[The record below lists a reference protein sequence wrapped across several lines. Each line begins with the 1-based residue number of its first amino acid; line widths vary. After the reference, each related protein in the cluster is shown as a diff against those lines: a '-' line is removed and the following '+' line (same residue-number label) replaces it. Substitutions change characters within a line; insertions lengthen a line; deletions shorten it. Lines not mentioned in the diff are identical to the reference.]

1 MKRILVAMGLGLA
14 MAALGAGVASADGGP
29 HGAYDRTMDYAA
41 GPAITDKCAGC
52 HRPHAGQSMGKLLKK
67 QTQYELCVTCHDG
80 TVSKLDVL
88 DGLKLSATQVRGPNG
103 NGGTGGVANP
113 SLNGGGFEFVNGK
126 AATSKHNV
134 RVSLSDPGQ
143 SKPWGY
149 LTETGAKGSDLP
161 DTPLT
166 CTSCHNPH
174 GSPNYRIIKEA
185 VNSFT
190 VSVLAYDPSVGVGPA
205 GFTKQEGNTHGL
217 EGAAADK
224 YVKDYYGSAGLAP
237 TGGSRLLMTQATAT
251 SMKPGDPAMNG
262 VALLCGSCHTSYP
275 SSGANTLQ
283 IGQGGTASVS
293 AVTVTPAGANTPP
306 AGTTSGTFSGPR
318 NTGYKV
324 KVAAVDGVG
333 KVTWV
338 QISTDNGA
346 TYGPARSIAPA
357 AAFSLGDGFGLSL
370 TIADAVGAV
379 VNDTY
384 SFTATTAQTNV
395 YTNSGSAMTLAANP
409 NKYRHKTEMPYTDWP
424 SPKYNP
430 ITTTGKVPCNPET
443 GPYKPTWAWNGIREG
458 TAGTNVA
465 AACGLATATDVYGS
479 EFAATQ
485 TLPSLRLASNG
496 TDTNAVVTCLTCH
509 RAHGTATSMTGF
521 ALTKYVRVADGG
533 TLPPGYAEVTAT
545 KPVRPTEAWKDTS
558 GVWWTINQ
566 AAWTAGAP
574 GAPWTVT
581 DAWALQ
587 DPTLDAGNQLSPAQR
602 VDAALG
608 VTANGGTSTSMLL
621 YTNNRGMCEGCH
633 QW

>member
-1 MKRILVAMGLGLA
+1 MKRILVAVGLGLA
-14 MAALGAGVASADGGP
+14 MAALGASVASADGGP

-52 HRPHAGQSMGKLLKK
+52 HRPHAGQSVGKLLKK

-80 TVSKLDVL
+80 TVSRLDVL
-88 DGLKLSATQVRGPNG
+88 DGLKLAATQVRGPNG
-103 NGGTGGVANP
+103 NGGTDGPANP
-113 SLNGGGFEFVNGK
+113 ALNGGGFEFVNGK

-185 VNSFT
+185 VNDFT
-190 VSVLAYDPSVGVGPA
+190 VSVLAYDPAVGAGAA
-205 GFTKQEGNTHGL
+205 GFTKQEANSFGL
-217 EGAAADK
+217 VGAPADK
-224 YVKDYYGSAGLAP
+224 YVTDYYGSAGLAS
-237 TGGSRLLMTQATAT
+237 TGGSRLLMSSATAT
-251 SMKPGDPAMNG
+251 SMKPGDPALNG
-262 VALLCGSCHTSYP
+262 TALLCGSCHTAYP

-283 IGQGGTASVS
+283 VGQGGTASVS
-293 AVTVTPAGANTPP
+293 AVTATGTAP
-306 AGTTSGTFSGPR
+306 AGTTSGTFTGPR
-318 NTGYKV
+318 TTDYRV
-324 KVAAVDGVG
+324 KVAAVDGAG

-338 QISTDNGA
+338 QISTDNGT
-346 TYGPARSIAPA
+346 TYGPSRSITPA

-370 TIADAVGAV
+370 TIADAGGAA
-379 VNDTY
+379 VNDVY
-384 SFTATTAQTNV
+384 SFTATAAQTNV
-395 YTNSGSAMTLAANP
+395 YTKSGTAQTLAVNP

-424 SPKYNP
+424 SPKYAS
-430 ITTTGKVPCNPET
+430 ITATSRVPCNPES
-443 GPYKPTWAWNGIREG
+443 GPYKPSWVWNG
-458 TAGTNVA
+458 TNLA
-465 AACGLATATDVYGS
+465 AACGSAADTDVYGNG
-479 EFAATQ
+479 FAGVGGTG
-485 TLPSLRLASNG
+485 TLPALRLASNG

-566 AAWTAGAP
+566 AAWTAGAA
-574 GAPWTVT
+574 GAPWTVS
-581 DAWALQ
+581 DAWAIQ
-587 DPTLDAGNQLSPAQR
+587 DPTLDGANQLSPAQR
-602 VDAALG
+602 IDAALG